1 MIKNILKWQGGKSE
15 LFEGIIKNYLPP
27 ELFDIEENITA
38 IDAFCGGGSVF
49 MFFLNNC
56 PGIKRLI
63 INDYNSRLIRLY
75 YDIKEQPQELINE
88 LTILQDTY
96 NTAIDKSKVY
106 YDMRDEY
113 NKSPNNNLSTS
124 ALLLCLNRT
133 CFNGLYRENSK
144 GLFNAAWGKRDTLNY
159 TADFIKDISAKLNSI
174 KTYLISGDFSI
185 TQNYITENNTFI
197 YLDPPY
203 RPLTGSN
210 SFTNYCSSTFND
222 RAQERVK
229 FYCDDAFNN
238 FRAKFMVS
246 NSYDPADNFLINLYS
261 NYKIR
266 QISAIRKSGGKGAM
280 RGIIQENLIT
290 NY

>member
-1 MIKNILKWQGGKSE
+1 MDSIKT
-15 LFEGIIKNYLPP
+15 YLPP
-27 ELFDIEENITA
+27 ELYNKEENITA

-49 MFFLNNC
+49 MYFLNNC

-96 NTAIDKSKVY
+96 NTAIDRSKVY
-106 YDMRDEY
+106 YEWRDKY
-113 NKSPNNNLSTS
+113 NKSVNSLSTS

-133 CFNGLYRENSK
+133 CFNGLYRENQK
-144 GLFNAAWGKRDTLNY
+144 GVFNASWGKKDTLNY
-159 TADFIKDISAKLNSI
+159 TEDFIRDISGKLNSI
-174 KTYLISGDFSI
+174 TIYFTYGDFSI
-185 TQNYITENNTFI
+185 TGNYITENNTFI

-210 SFTNYCSSTFND
+210 SFTNYVSSPFND
-222 RAQERVK
+222 NSQIRLKE
-229 FYCDDAFNN
+229 FCDDAIKYFNS
-238 FRAKFMVS
+238 KVMVS
-246 NSYDPADNFLINLYS
+246 NSYDPNDNFLINLYKGY
-261 NYKIR
+261 NIR
-266 QISAIRKSGGKGAM
+266 QITATRKSGGKGAM
-280 RGIIQENLIT
+280 RGNIQENLIT

>member
-15 LFEGIIKNYLPP
+15 LMDSIKTYLPP
-27 ELFDIEENITA
+27 ELYNKEENITA

-49 MFFLNNC
+49 MYFLNNC

-96 NTAIDKSKVY
+96 NTAIDRSKVY
-106 YDMRDEY
+106 YEWRDKY
-113 NKSPNNNLSTS
+113 NKSVNSLSTS

-133 CFNGLYRENSK
+133 CFNGLYRENQK
-144 GLFNAAWGKRDTLNY
+144 GVFNASWGKKDTLNY
-159 TADFIKDISAKLNSI
+159 TEDFIRDISSKLNSI
-174 KTYLISGDFSI
+174 TIYFTSGDFSI
-185 TQNYITENNTFI
+185 TGNYITENNTFI

-210 SFTNYCSSTFND
+210 SFTNYVSSPFND
-222 RAQERVK
+222 NSQIRLKV
-229 FYCDDAFNN
+229 FCDDAIKYFNS
-238 FRAKFMVS
+238 KVMVS
-246 NSYDPADNFLINLYS
+246 NSYDPNDNFLINLY
-261 NYKIR
+261 NGYNIR
-266 QISAIRKSGGKGAM
+266 QITATRKSGGKGAM
-280 RGIIQENLIT
+280 RGNIQENLIT

>member
-15 LFEGIIKNYLPP
+15 LMDSIKTYLPP
-27 ELFDIEENITA
+27 ELYNKEENITA

-49 MFFLNNC
+49 MYFLNNC

-96 NTAIDKSKVY
+96 NTAIDRSKVY
-106 YDMRDEY
+106 YEWRDKY
-113 NKSPNNNLSTS
+113 NKSVNSLSTS

-133 CFNGLYRENSK
+133 CFNGLYRENQK
-144 GLFNAAWGKRDTLNY
+144 GVFNASWGKKDTLNY
-159 TADFIKDISAKLNSI
+159 TEDFIRDISGKLNSI
-174 KTYLISGDFSI
+174 TIYFTYGDFSI
-185 TQNYITENNTFI
+185 TGNYITENNTFI

-210 SFTNYCSSTFND
+210 SFTNYVSSPFND
-222 RAQERVK
+222 NSQIRLKE
-229 FYCDDAFNN
+229 FCDDAIKYFNS
-238 FRAKFMVS
+238 KVMVS
-246 NSYDPADNFLINLYS
+246 NSYDPNDNFLINLYKGY
-261 NYKIR
+261 NIR
-266 QISAIRKSGGKGAM
+266 QITATRKSGGKGAM
-280 RGIIQENLIT
+280 RGNIQENLIT

>member
-15 LFEGIIKNYLPP
+15 LMDSIKTYLPP
-27 ELFDIEENITA
+27 ELYNKEENITA

-49 MFFLNNC
+49 MYFLNNC

-96 NTAIDKSKVY
+96 NTAIDRSKVY
-106 YDMRDEY
+106 YEWRDKY
-113 NKSPNNNLSTS
+113 NKSVNSLSTS

-133 CFNGLYRENSK
+133 CFNGLYRENQK
-144 GLFNAAWGKRDTLNY
+144 GVFNASWGKKDTLNY
-159 TADFIKDISAKLNSI
+159 TEDFIRDISGKLNSI
-174 KTYLISGDFSI
+174 TIYFTYGDFSI
-185 TQNYITENNTFI
+185 TGNYITENNTFI

-210 SFTNYCSSTFND
+210 SFTNYVSSPFND
-222 RAQERVK
+222 NSQIRLKV
-229 FYCDDAFNN
+229 FCDDAIKYFNS
-238 FRAKFMVS
+238 KVMVS
-246 NSYDPADNFLINLYS
+246 NSYDPNDNFLINLYKGY
-261 NYKIR
+261 NIR
-266 QISAIRKSGGKGAM
+266 QITATRKSGGKGAM
-280 RGIIQENLIT
+280 RGNIQENLIT

>member
-15 LFEGIIKNYLPP
+15 LMDSIKTYLPP

-75 YDIKEQPQELINE
+75 YDIKEQPQELINQ
-88 LTILQDTY
+88 LDILQTKY

-106 YDMRDEY
+106 YEWRDKY
-113 NKSPNNNLSTS
+113 NKSVNSLFTS

-144 GLFNAAWGKRDTLNY
+144 GLFNASWGKKDTLNY
-159 TADFIKDISAKLNSI
+159 TEDFIRDISSKLNSI
-174 KTYLISGDFSI
+174 TIYFISGDFSI

-210 SFTNYCSSTFND
+210 SFTNYVSSPFND
-222 RAQERVK
+222 NSQIRLKV
-229 FYCDDAFNN
+229 FCDDAIKYFNS
-238 FRAKFMVS
+238 KVMVS
-246 NSYDPADNFLINLYS
+246 NSYDPNDNFLINLYKGY
-261 NYKIR
+261 NIR
-266 QISAIRKSGGKGAM
+266 QIIATRKSGGKGAM
-280 RGIIQENLIT
+280 RGNIRENLIT